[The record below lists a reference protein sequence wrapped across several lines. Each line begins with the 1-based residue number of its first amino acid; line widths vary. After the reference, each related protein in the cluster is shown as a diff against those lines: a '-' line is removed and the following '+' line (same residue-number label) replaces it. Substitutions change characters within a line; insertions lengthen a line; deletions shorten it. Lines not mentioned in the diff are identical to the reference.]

1 MFSMQPGVV
10 PFELKFQWFLVT
22 MFIMTFA
29 ISATHW
35 LMKKWPLWDEFPGD
49 KLNKVA
55 ETHQTEANRD
65 PESRAK
71 VNVAPSTNRSR
82 SGIDLESGAME
93 LRSLG
98 TKVLEK
104 GTKHQCDDDN

>member
-1 MFSMQPGVV
+1 MQPGVV

-29 ISATHW
+29 ISATQW
-35 LMKKWPLWDEFPGD
+35 LMKKWPLWDQFPGD
-49 KLNKVA
+49 KLKKV
-55 ETHQTEANRD
+55 EENHQTEANRD
-65 PESRAK
+65 PESRVK
-71 VNVAPSTNRSR
+71 VDVAPSTHRSR

-93 LRSLG
+93 PRSLG

-104 GTKHQCDDDN
+104 GMKYQCNNDN